1 MVVRPRRIGKIYATM
16 WNGVR
21 GCYGRLPMNAAGGS
35 PGAPGPDNVAS
46 IRSMNSV
53 LSTLRIFEEVAM
65 RQPIGVSDLSRVTGI
80 PKSSVQRCLVT
91 LKQAGWLRIVD
102 TVQTRWGV
110 TARALSLGLR
120 GAGEQDLR
128 QLADP
133 VIKRLAA
140 ETGETVH
147 LALRDGNESVIIGR
161 ADTTKDVRVILE
173 LGTRLPLQATSAGVA
188 MLARLA
194 PADIAEVL
202 KHEVDQVEGAT
213 VPSTDQLRREIELT
227 AVRGYAVNVSS
238 WYRPHV
244 CSIGVAVTD
253 SMDKPIAGIAISI
266 PEMRYDSTNEATLAE
281 LANAAAAEINGLIRS
296 A

>member
-1 MVVRPRRIGKIYATM
+1 
-16 WNGVR
+16 
-21 GCYGRLPMNAAGGS
+21 MNAMGDSA
-35 PGAPGPDNVAS
+35 GAPSLENAAS
-46 IRSMNSV
+46 VRSMNSV
-53 LSTLRIFEEVAM
+53 LTTLRIFEEVAI

-91 LKQAGWLRIVD
+91 LRQAGWLRVVD
-102 TVQTRWGV
+102 TIQTRWGV

-140 ETGETVH
+140 ATGETVH

-188 MLARLA
+188 MLARLG
-194 PADIAEVL
+194 PVEVAEVL
-202 KHEVDQVEGAT
+202 EHEVDQVDGAA

-227 AVRGYAVNVSS
+227 GARGYALNVSS

-244 CSIGVAVTD
+244 CSVGVAITD
-253 SMDKPIAGIAISI
+253 ATDTPIAGIAISI
-266 PEMRYDSTNEATLAE
+266 PEMRYEASNESTLAE
-281 LANAAAAEINGLIRS
+281 LANAAADEINGLIRY

>member
-1 MVVRPRRIGKIYATM
+1 
-16 WNGVR
+16 
-21 GCYGRLPMNAAGGS
+21 MNAADGS
-35 PGAPGPDNVAS
+35 SGAPGPDNVAS

-91 LKQAGWLRIVD
+91 LRQAGWLRVVD

-194 PADIAEVL
+194 PADVAEVL

-227 AVRGYAVNVSS
+227 AVRGYALNVSS